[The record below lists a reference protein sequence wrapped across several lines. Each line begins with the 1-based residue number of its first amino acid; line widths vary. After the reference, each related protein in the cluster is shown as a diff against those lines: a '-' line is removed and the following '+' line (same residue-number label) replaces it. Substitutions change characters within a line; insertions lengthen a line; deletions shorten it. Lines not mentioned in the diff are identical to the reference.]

1 MYSETPDVFDDLTGQ
16 SATADI
22 MNRME
27 LFGAMPPTDEEDP
40 RPLPELDDGYCAL
53 EAVFETLSA
62 LFADTCLEG
71 ETTDVLWNTV
81 NVFQRKL
88 ERLDKGFDQLGFE
101 IRRAIREQDGTEV
114 KSVELEKLELR
125 ARSTSDARDTF
136 EALRDHAA
144 GLFAA
149 ATGHPWMP
157 GRGSKVSRS
166 GLTAAVVDSREFL
179 AATERRKTQSLAP
192 EGPKVVV
199 SGGMDF
205 TDHTLIWN
213 ALDKARAKHADMVLV
228 HGGAPKGVDLIAAK
242 WAEPGASRR
251 WCSSPTGSATAS
263 PAPGSCATTRCSTSC
278 PSASWPFPA
287 PASPRTWS
295 TRPATS
301 ASRPRSTAD

>member
-1 MYSETPDVFDDLTGQ
+1 MYSETPDVFDDLTGH

-27 LFGAMPPTDEEDP
+27 LFGAMPPADEEDP
-40 RPLPELDDGYCAL
+40 RPLPELDDGFSAL

-71 ETTDVLWNTV
+71 ETRDVLWNTV

-101 IRRAIREQDGTEV
+101 IRRSMREQDGTEV
-114 KSVELEKLELR
+114 KSVELEKLEHR

-136 EALRDHAA
+136 EGLRNHAA
-144 GLFAA
+144 DLFTAT
-149 ATGHPWMP
+149 TGHPWMP
-157 GRGSKVSRS
+157 GHGSKVSRS

-192 EGPKVVV
+192 EGSKVVV

-205 TDHTLIWN
+205 TDHDLIWS
-213 ALDKARAKHADMVLV
+213 ALDKARTKHPDMVLV
-228 HGGAPKGVDLIAAK
+228 HGGAPKGVDLIAAR
-242 WAEPGASRR
+242 WAEARNVAQVVFKPDWKRYGKSRAGFVRNDQMLNLLPIGVLAFPG
-251 WCSSPTGSATAS
+251 TGITENLVDKARNLGI
-263 PAPGSCATTRCSTSC
+263 PAKKYG
-278 PSASWPFPA
+278 
-287 PASPRTWS
+287 
-295 TRPATS
+295 
-301 ASRPRSTAD
+301 